1 MKTIDVFYNTLHDY
15 SLMDFETLPKL
26 KKLAKKYPFCQSI
39 RQLYLLNLKVS
50 CDNKKFAQELSKT
63 AIHTRN
69 RDILQRELSVV
80 EKIHFPPVFQP
91 KVASKITTKKSSRLK
106 QSEKLLD
113 KFIET
118 NPSISRLRDG
128 EEDNLPE
135 TSDNNAFAE
144 GIVSETLAE
153 IYLKKGLTE
162 EARAVY
168 LQLAEDFPEKREYF
182 LNLYVNLQKK
192 TEKL

>member
-1 MKTIDVFYNTLHDY
+1 MDV
-15 SLMDFETLPKL
+15 ETVTKL

-50 CDNKKFAQELSKT
+50 GNDKNFAKELSKT
-63 AIHTRN
+63 AIQVRN

-80 EKIHFPPVFQP
+80 EKIHFPPAFQ
-91 KVASKITTKKSSRLK
+91 SKITNKNTLKKKNRLE

-118 NPSISRLRDG
+118 NPSISRLKDG

-135 TSDNNAFAE
+135 ASDSNAFVE
-144 GIVSETLAE
+144 GVVSETLAE
-153 IYLKKGLTE
+153 IYLKKGLIE

-168 LQLAEDFPEKREYF
+168 LQLAEDFPEKREYYLSF
-182 LNLYVNLQKK
+182 FVNL
-192 TEKL
+192 